1 MRGRRNKPDNE
12 KIDNRP
18 SRAKSALIKTI
29 PIKEIP
35 QPPKRLKSKAALEEW
50 DRLTRNVG
58 DMIHPQDLGLVEA
71 ICRAWGSYVE
81 CMEIVD
87 ERGFIVVAAN
97 GLEMPSP
104 YVTESR
110 KQLDIYVKLIR
121 EFGATPFARL
131 RISET
136 NKGKQAPKD
145 PMEELLQKLG

>member
-1 MRGRRNKPDNE
+1 MRGRRNKPDEE

-18 SRAKSALIKTI
+18 SRVRSALIKTI
-29 PIKEIP
+29 PIKDIP
-35 QPPKRLKSKAALEEW
+35 SPPARLKSAAAKEEW
-50 DRLTRNVG
+50 DRIVRNVG
-58 DMIHPQDLGLVEA
+58 DMIHPQDLGLIEA
-71 ICRAWGSYVE
+71 ICRAWGAYVE
-81 CMEIVD
+81 CMDIVD

-131 RISET
+131 RISEPKKNT
-136 NKGKQAPKD
+136 EKKD
-145 PMEELLQKLG
+145 PMEELLSKLG